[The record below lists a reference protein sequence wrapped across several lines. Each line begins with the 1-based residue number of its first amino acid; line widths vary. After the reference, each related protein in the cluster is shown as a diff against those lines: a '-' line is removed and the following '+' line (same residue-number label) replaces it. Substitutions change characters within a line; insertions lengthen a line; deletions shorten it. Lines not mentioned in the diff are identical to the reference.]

1 MQNTAKSTQ
10 PRHRESIN
18 NKKKIKKKLNHVI
31 RNAKRK
37 YFELQLDSHK
47 HYLKAR
53 WKIINTAINKRKQ
66 KHSLSSKFKLTNSET
81 IADHFC
87 EYFTNIG
94 RNLVKKYATC
104 QCSLSKFSPPNSN
117 DSIILRAINK
127 QELGADCN
135 NLESWKTLGPDS
147 IPMKMIKYVFSS
159 ISDPLLHIIIH
170 QLNFKIWQ
178 VSE

>member
-18 NKKKIKKKLNHVI
+18 NKKKQKKLNHVI

-47 HYLKAR
+47 HYLKAS

-94 RNLVKKYATC
+94 RNLVK
-104 QCSLSKFSPPNSN
+104 SMPPANVPFQSFLPK
-117 DSIILRAINK
+117 IA
-127 QELGADCN
+127 
-135 NLESWKTLGPDS
+135 
-147 IPMKMIKYVFSS
+147 MIR
-159 ISDPLLHIIIH
+159 
-170 QLNFKIWQ
+170 
-178 VSE
+178 